1 MTYISFVTD
10 TNLLSNPKK
19 NKLGKLIGDTIK
31 SYKLTPFELKMVKEI
46 REDSELY
53 KSIVQIHIDS
63 QASEFSLSSVIK
75 AYKKVKS

>member
-10 TNLLSNPKK
+10 TNLLSNRKK
-19 NKLGKLIGDTIK
+19 NKLGKLIGDSIK
-31 SYKLTPFELKMVKEI
+31 SNNLTPFELKMVKEI

-63 QASEFSLSSVIK
+63 QAYEFSLSSVIK